1 MRPRHPHAALRVI
14 AAYKLLKTVALL
26 LVAVAA
32 FGLVR
37 ESRFDAFAAWLTRL
51 PIHHGHG
58 FLVQAIDRF
67 LEIGHDHFRAIGVA
81 ATIYAG
87 VFAVE
92 GWGLWREKRW
102 AEYLTTIV
110 TASLIPFELWELAL
124 HVTALKILALVANVA
139 IVIYLIHLL
148 RQQWRAGNA

>member
-1 MRPRHPHAALRVI
+1 MREPRTHAALRVI

-26 LVAVAA
+26 IVAVAA
-32 FGLVR
+32 LGLVR
-37 ESRFDAFAAWLTRL
+37 ESRFEAFADWLTQL

-58 FLVQAIDRF
+58 FLVRAIDRF
-67 LEIGHDHFRAIGVA
+67 LEIGHDHLRAIGVA
-81 ATIYAG
+81 ATLYAC

-124 HVTALKILALVANVA
+124 HVTALKILALVANIA
-139 IVIYLIHLL
+139 IVVYLIHLL
-148 RQQWRAGNA
+148 RQQRRAGDD

>member
-1 MRPRHPHAALRVI
+1 MPAHRPHAALRVI

-26 LVAVAA
+26 LVAIAA

-37 ESRFDAFAAWLTRL
+37 ESRFEAFAAWLTQL
-51 PIHHGHG
+51 PIYHGHG
-58 FLVQAIDRF
+58 HLVRAIDRF
-67 LEIGHDHFRAIGVA
+67 LEIGHDHLRAIGVA
-81 ATIYAG
+81 AAVYAG

-124 HVTALKILALVANVA
+124 HVTALKMLALVVNIA
-139 IVIYLIHLL
+139 IVAYLIHLL
-148 RQQWRAGNA
+148 RQERPASND